1 MKRWPSTTT
10 KIKLRNW
17 EYWPSKAFYYPIAPY
32 LIWLMIKARHM
43 CYWSAVNPGI
53 YTAGMGMESK
63 FDTLQLLPATYRP
76 QSVFLP
82 AGIPQAQVEERLKE
96 AGLAF
101 PLIAKPDLG
110 FRGLLV
116 QKIKDIDA
124 LMQHLGHRAIPFIA
138 QEYIDWPEEVGVL
151 YHRMPGAKKG
161 AITSVT
167 TKEFLHVLGDGQST
181 VLQLVQQSPRALL
194 QLDRIRALYP
204 HKLGKVPGP
213 GEQVRLGIVG
223 NHAKGTRFINSN
235 DLINEDMVAVFD
247 RISTQIDGF
256 YYGRF
261 DLKCRSLD
269 SLFTGEGLKIIEVNG
284 VCSEPTHI
292 YDPQRGTYWSALRDL
307 ARHWSIIYRIARHNR
322 RNGVPLLS
330 HAKTARAFLD
340 LFAYQRK
347 VGK

>member
-1 MKRWPSTTT
+1 
-10 KIKLRNW
+10 
-17 EYWPSKAFYYPIAPY
+17 
-32 LIWLMIKARHM
+32 
-43 CYWSAVNPGI
+43 
-53 YTAGMGMESK
+53 
-63 FDTLQLLPATYRP
+63 
-76 QSVFLP
+76 
-82 AGIPQAQVEERLKE
+82 
-96 AGLAF
+96 
-101 PLIAKPDLG
+101 
-110 FRGLLV
+110 
-116 QKIKDIDA
+116 
-124 LMQHLGHRAIPFIA
+124 
-138 QEYIDWPEEVGVL
+138 
-151 YHRMPGAKKG
+151 MPGAKKG

-213 GEQVRLGIVG
+213 GQQVRLGIVG

>member
-1 MKRWPSTTT
+1 MKLWPSATT

-32 LIWLMIKARHM
+32 LIWLMIKARHA

-63 FDTLQLLPATYRP
+63 FETLQLLPKAYQP
-76 QSVFLP
+76 KSVLLP
-82 AGIPQAQVEERLKE
+82 AGTERKRTEQLLE
-96 AGLAF
+96 TAGLRF
-101 PLIAKPDLG
+101 PLIVKPDLG

-116 QKIKDIDA
+116 RKAADLTE
-124 LMQHLGHRAIPFIA
+124 LMQHLRSKAIPFIA

-151 YHRMPGAKKG
+151 YYRMPGAERG
-161 AITSVT
+161 TITSVT
-167 TKEFLHVLGDGQST
+167 TKEFLHVTGNGQST
-181 VLQLVQQSPRALL
+181 VLELIQQSPRATL
-194 QLDRIRALYP
+194 QLNRIRDLYP
-204 HKLGKVPGP
+204 QQLSTVPGA
-213 GEQVRLGIVG
+213 GERVRLSIVG

-235 DLINEDMVAVFD
+235 HLVNAQMIDVFD
-247 RISTQIDGF
+247 RISAQIDGF

-292 YDPQRGTYWSALRDL
+292 YDPKRGTYWSALRDL

-322 RNGVPLLS
+322 RRGVPILS
-330 HAKTARAFLD
+330 HARTARAFLD

-347 VGK
+347 VGD

>member
-1 MKRWPSTTT
+1 MKLWPSTTA
-10 KIKLRNW
+10 KIKVRNW

-63 FDTLQLLPATYRP
+63 FDTLKLLPEAYRP
-76 QSVFLP
+76 KSVFLP
-82 AGIPQAQVEERLKE
+82 TGIPQSLVEERLRE
-96 AGLAF
+96 AGLTF
-101 PLIAKPDLG
+101 PLIVKPDLG

-116 QKIKDIDA
+116 QKVKDISA
-124 LMQHLGHRAIPFIA
+124 LMQHLSYRAIPFIA

-151 YHRMPGAKKG
+151 YHRMPETKRG

-167 TKEFLHVLGDGQST
+167 TKEFLHVQGDGQST
-181 VLQLVQQSPRALL
+181 VLELVQQSPRALL
-194 QLDRIRALYP
+194 QLDRIQALYP
-204 HKLGKVPGP
+204 HKMAKVPAP
-213 GEQVRLGIVG
+213 GEHVRLGIVG

-247 RISTQIDGF
+247 RISAQINDF

-307 ARHWSIIYRIARHNR
+307 ARHWSIIYQIARRNR
-322 RNGVPLLS
+322 RKGVPLLS